1 MIQMNYGH
9 FCRTEKSGTCRKDNT
24 TLVCTCSNAVIA
36 SSRYGTQTKKTID
49 EQSDEPKRRIGRCL
63 NINIFAAAGLSVAL
77 RLRRD
82 NSIAP
87 HTIE

>member
-9 FCRTEKSGTCRKDNT
+9 FFQTEKSGTCRKDNT

-49 EQSDEPKRRIGRCL
+49 EQSDEPKRRIGVASTSTF
-63 NINIFAAAGLSVAL
+63 FAAAGLSVAF
-77 RLRRD
+77 
-82 NSIAP
+82 SAQG
-87 HTIE
+87 